1 MLRGLLRG
9 GRKGIEKG
17 IGVIHRVGLCLRD
30 MGSGTTQTPF
40 HLPIPHIFC
49 QTSPMKNLTATICL
63 TIAVLLGSM
72 TGCTSGGL
80 RRDAAYHRGDYA
92 IALREIEPLAKQGDA
107 RSQYNLG
114 LMYRKGEGV
123 LKDDKTAM
131 KWYRLAAEQGFVLAQ
146 YNLGL
151 MYNNG
156 KGVPQDY
163 KTAVKWHTRAAEQG
177 DTDAQHNLGYM
188 YYKGWGVLQDYV
200 YAHMWWNIAASSGN
214 KTASKNRD
222 KVAKRMTPPRIE
234 DAQKLARECVRKNY
248 KGC

>member
-1 MLRGLLRG
+1 
-9 GRKGIEKG
+9 
-17 IGVIHRVGLCLRD
+17 
-30 MGSGTTQTPF
+30 
-40 HLPIPHIFC
+40 
-49 QTSPMKNLTATICL
+49 MKNLTATICL

-131 KWYRLAAEQGFVLAQ
+131 KWYRLAAEQGNTNAQ
-146 YNLGL
+146 FNLGV
-151 MYNNG
+151 MYDEG
-156 KGVPQDY
+156 
-163 KTAVKWHTRAAEQG
+163 R
-177 DTDAQHNLGYM
+177 
-188 YYKGWGVLQDYV
+188 GVLQDNV

-234 DAQKLARECVRKNY
+234 DAQKLARECVRKKY

>member
-131 KWYRLAAEQGFVLAQ
+131 KWYRLAAEQGNTNAQ
-146 YNLGL
+146 FNLGV
-151 MYNNG
+151 MYDEG
-156 KGVPQDY
+156 
-163 KTAVKWHTRAAEQG
+163 R
-177 DTDAQHNLGYM
+177 
-188 YYKGWGVLQDYV
+188 GVLQDNV

-234 DAQKLARECVRKNY
+234 DAQKLARECVRKKY